1 MLQAWDTCTEA
12 PEESIMSEWK
22 SDNYYVWLRVD
33 KETRKMG
40 GLRMH
45 STFERTLEWAKV
57 QFGDRAF
64 EIDNGGKTL
73 YVSELS
79 KVILNG
85 GQFGLWL

>member
-1 MLQAWDTCTEA
+1 
-12 PEESIMSEWK
+12 MSNTWK

-40 GLRMH
+40 GLMMH
-45 STFERTLEWAKV
+45 TTLERTLEWAKV
-57 QFGDRAF
+57 QFGDRPF
-64 EIDNGGKTL
+64 EIDNGGNTV

-85 GQFGLWL
+85 GQFGLFGS